1 MDNLHENIAWYTHS
15 GSSPASRQ
23 REVKLPSVSRLRFG
37 EPNPAAG
44 APLDIVLPRE
54 GVGWDMEATAI
65 VRGTKKL
72 SAAQKLVDWSITRK
86 ANELYNQGYA
96 VVAYPGVA
104 KPVNTFRKASWK
116 Q

>member
-1 MDNLHENIAWYTHS
+1 M
-15 GSSPASRQ
+15 
-23 REVKLPSVSRLRFG
+23 
-37 EPNPAAG
+37 
-44 APLDIVLPRE
+44 LPRE

-104 KPVNTFRKASWK
+104 KPVKHFPEGILEAMIDNDFEFAAVNRKSILSEWQNRYDAKSEAK
-116 Q
+116 